1 MANLTFEMLTSYNRT
16 QLQDI
21 IRNNNI
27 KCPKLSRL
35 KHEDLI
41 GIILENQE
49 RITVLPEVAEVKVRR
64 GRRPQYS
71 AEHKAI
77 MSKPYVSE
85 VEADK
90 EHTTVAE
97 ENAEVVYPE
106 PVLPQTKESQPEPY
120 SAAPSVDNKYASK
133 PPRRERG
140 KQRQQYTVRQ
150 RDLYNSR
157 PADSEVNEVEDSI
170 EEEVRQPARLR
181 QSPSIPRISIER
193 QADLRRKN
201 RLPQPDMRRNL
212 EAENDYDD
220 LEDDSYTQQRQV
232 KNSYMDDTR
241 YGRRE
246 LSNMYEP
253 RRVSYNNDNNYS
265 RYDNTY
271 YEDYDSDD
279 QYDDFIAEHEEYV
292 PIVTGILDI
301 RQQKN
306 KTMSAVLLAPV
317 SWAEILG
324 GKIASG
330 FILAS
335 LSTILVAAVSCV
347 VKASFLPLIVLICLG
362 SLIFAIG
369 GIILGASVK
378 SQSACGALN
387 SLIYLV
393 LIMPVTMAD
402 YNALMQKI
410 AYFLPTWYL
419 YDGFCK
425 LIFTS
430 GTWANIMPNV
440 TYLFIELTIFAAV
453 GIVAIKK
460 VRLTV

>member
-1 MANLTFEMLTSYNRT
+1 MFGTVFAFLCKDLKDALHSHSLLFVLLGPVLVVAFFANVLNVEDPVFVRVGVCGNANSGLVNSMKFNGGCSVVSTSESWEELKNNVRSKKLDLVINIPANFDEELHRDSFPVLELCVDESSLAKSLTARELVRTALRQMVGQEIPADIRVTKINPSDGSGSMALAFLPIWMVFTCLGALSVTSSTF
-16 QLQDI
+16 
-21 IRNNNI
+21 
-27 KCPKLSRL
+27 
-35 KHEDLI
+35 
-41 GIILENQE
+41 
-49 RITVLPEVAEVKVRR
+49 
-64 GRRPQYS
+64 
-71 AEHKAI
+71 
-77 MSKPYVSE
+77 
-85 VEADK
+85 
-90 EHTTVAE
+90 AE
-97 ENAEVVYPE
+97 E
-106 PVLPQTKESQPEPY
+106 
-120 SAAPSVDNKYASK
+120 
-133 PPRRERG
+133 
-140 KQRQQYTVRQ
+140 
-150 RDLYNSR
+150 
-157 PADSEVNEVEDSI
+157 
-170 EEEVRQPARLR
+170 
-181 QSPSIPRISIER
+181 
-193 QADLRRKN
+193 
-201 RLPQPDMRRNL
+201 L
-212 EAENDYDD
+212 E
-220 LEDDSYTQQRQV
+220 
-232 KNSYMDDTR
+232 
-241 YGRRE
+241 
-246 LSNMYEP
+246 
-253 RRVSYNNDNNYS
+253 
-265 RYDNTY
+265 
-271 YEDYDSDD
+271 
-279 QYDDFIAEHEEYV
+279 
-292 PIVTGILDI
+292 
-301 RQQKN
+301 N

-378 SQSACGALN
+378 SQSVCGALN

>member
-1 MANLTFEMLTSYNRT
+1 MFGTVFAFLCKDLKDALHSHSLLFVLLGPVLVVAFFANVLNVEDPVFVRVGVCGNTNSGLVNSMKFNGGCSVVSTSESWEELKNNVRSKKLDLAINIPANFDEELHRDSFPVLELCVDESSLAKSLTARELVRTALRQMVGQEIPADIRVTKINPSDGSGSMALAFLPIWMVFTCLGALSVTSSTF
-16 QLQDI
+16 
-21 IRNNNI
+21 
-27 KCPKLSRL
+27 
-35 KHEDLI
+35 
-41 GIILENQE
+41 
-49 RITVLPEVAEVKVRR
+49 
-64 GRRPQYS
+64 
-71 AEHKAI
+71 
-77 MSKPYVSE
+77 
-85 VEADK
+85 
-90 EHTTVAE
+90 AE
-97 ENAEVVYPE
+97 E
-106 PVLPQTKESQPEPY
+106 
-120 SAAPSVDNKYASK
+120 
-133 PPRRERG
+133 
-140 KQRQQYTVRQ
+140 
-150 RDLYNSR
+150 
-157 PADSEVNEVEDSI
+157 
-170 EEEVRQPARLR
+170 
-181 QSPSIPRISIER
+181 
-193 QADLRRKN
+193 
-201 RLPQPDMRRNL
+201 L
-212 EAENDYDD
+212 E
-220 LEDDSYTQQRQV
+220 
-232 KNSYMDDTR
+232 
-241 YGRRE
+241 
-246 LSNMYEP
+246 
-253 RRVSYNNDNNYS
+253 
-265 RYDNTY
+265 
-271 YEDYDSDD
+271 
-279 QYDDFIAEHEEYV
+279 
-292 PIVTGILDI
+292 
-301 RQQKN
+301 N

-440 TYLFIELTIFAAV
+440 TYLIIELTIFAAV